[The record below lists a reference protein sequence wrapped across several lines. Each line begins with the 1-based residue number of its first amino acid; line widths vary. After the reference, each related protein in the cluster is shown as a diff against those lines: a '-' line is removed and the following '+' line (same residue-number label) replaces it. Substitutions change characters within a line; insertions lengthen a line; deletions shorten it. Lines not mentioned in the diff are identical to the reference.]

1 MYRVQSTQNVFQKT
15 IFRSASVYML
25 HSWFYFNFEFRVMSF
40 SSTVTLYVWLC
51 YGRVFS
57 LLFVSFFFA
66 GSFAIRIDPVRPH
79 AFSRREIDKNRI
91 FQASLIT
98 LRTIFEFS
106 CEFFFVELSPRDSK
120 IYLCDSPTMD
130 ITNYERLNGRV
141 TRVHWLN

>member
-1 MYRVQSTQNVFQKT
+1 MYRIQSTQNVFQKT
-15 IFRSASVYML
+15 IFPSASVHTSFL
-25 HSWFYFNFEFRVMSF
+25 LLFQLWVPGNEFFPDSTCGSAMAACFPCFLSPF
-40 SSTVTLYVWLC
+40 SSQD
-51 YGRVFS
+51 RS
-57 LLFVSFFFA
+57 LPESIPFVS
-66 GSFAIRIDPVRPH
+66 H
-79 AFSRREIDKNRI
+79 AFSRREIHKNRI

-120 IYLCDSPTMD
+120 VYPCDSPTMD

>member
-40 SSTVTLYVWLC
+40 SPTVTLYVWLC
-51 YGRVFS
+51 YACFPCFLSSFSSQDRSLPESIPFVF
-57 LLFVSFFFA
+57 
-66 GSFAIRIDPVRPH
+66 H
-79 AFSRREIDKNRI
+79 AFSRREIHKNRI

-98 LRTIFEFS
+98 LRTTFEFS

-120 IYLCDSPTMD
+120 IYPCDSPTMD